1 MDQTKQNAKF
11 AITIT
16 TVLTLF
22 VVGFEL
28 FIACCKFKPG
38 MNFLDLTSYITS
50 DKYIYFLILIVANMV
65 MLPSAVYLFKAN
77 GISLKDEIYDRKT
90 IGKDILIGI
99 VALAITEGLG
109 LLVLLTYKGRTDMAY
124 VTEKP
129 TVGIMIMWII
139 ALGLVSGIVKEIF
152 FRGLAKIFCGPVLGE
167 ITAFLLFN
175 VMFAMLDWHNYG
187 YSFIIGIVWIWA
199 YKKTGHLLAPMIA
212 HGGAN
217 IVTIFYFLIV
227 SR

>member
-1 MDQTKQNAKF
+1 
-11 AITIT
+11 
-16 TVLTLF
+16 
-22 VVGFEL
+22 
-28 FIACCKFKPG
+28 
-38 MNFLDLTSYITS
+38 
-50 DKYIYFLILIVANMV
+50 MV